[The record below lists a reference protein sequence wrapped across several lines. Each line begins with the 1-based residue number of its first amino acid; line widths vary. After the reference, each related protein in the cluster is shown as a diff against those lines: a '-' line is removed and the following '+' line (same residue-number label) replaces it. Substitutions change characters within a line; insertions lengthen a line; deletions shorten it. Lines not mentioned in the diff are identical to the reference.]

1 MSRTV
6 PWHGTGVTDIGRV
19 RLTNQDAFRVSN
31 ELGLWIVAD
40 GMGGHAGGDV
50 ASQIAVETIDDY
62 IRMHRGPSRAHE
74 TKEIQKLL
82 HSAVN
87 HANATI
93 RNHAKTHPALIG
105 MGTTVVLIFIPPTS
119 SDVAWVAHVGDSRA
133 YLIRDRHLSA
143 LTRDHTEL
151 EERIQAGLLPRS
163 TSSRHRLGHVLA
175 RAVGVE
181 PVVEPD
187 VSNVEL
193 QPGDKLLLCSDGLNK
208 MLNDAH
214 VLDVLMRMDGHPPA
228 KQCTAL
234 IDCVNTLGGKDN
246 TTVVLIH
253 GEPVSLDRESF
264 PSLFSQSHS

>member
-6 PWHGTGVTDIGRV
+6 AWHGTGVTDIGRV

-50 ASQIAVETIDDY
+50 ASHVAVETIDDY
-62 IRMHRGPSRAHE
+62 VRMHRGQSRGYEA
-74 TKEIQKLL
+74 KAIQEFLR
-82 HSAVN
+82 SAVH
-87 HANATI
+87 HANAAV

-105 MGTTVVLIFIPPTS
+105 MGTTVVLIFIPPPS
-119 SDVAWVAHVGDSRA
+119 SGVAWVAHVGDSRA
-133 YLIRDRHLSA
+133 YLIRERHLSA
-143 LTRDHTEL
+143 LTEDHTVL
-151 EERIQAGLLPRS
+151 EERILAGLLPRS

-181 PVVEPD
+181 PVVEAD

-193 QPGDKLLLCSDGLNK
+193 QPGDALLLCSDGLNK
-208 MLNDAH
+208 TLNDAH
-214 VLDVLMRMDGHPPA
+214 VLDALMRMDGHPPE
-228 KQCTAL
+228 KKCTGL
-234 IDCVNTLGGKDN
+234 IDCVNTLGGTDN

-253 GEPVSLDRESF
+253 DEHARVEPHEVEQR
-264 PSLFSQSHS
+264 QSER

>member
-6 PWHGTGVTDIGRV
+6 AWHGTGVTDIGRV
-19 RLTNQDAFRVSN
+19 RLTNQDTFRVSN

-50 ASQIAVETIDDY
+50 ASHVAVKTIDDY
-62 IRMHRGPSRAHE
+62 VRRHRGRSRAFE
-74 TKEIQKLL
+74 GEAIRELL
-82 HSAVN
+82 RSAVN

-93 RNHAKTHPALIG
+93 RNHAGAHPALTG

-119 SDVAWVAHVGDSRA
+119 SDAAWVAHVGDSRA
-133 YLIRDRHLSA
+133 YLIRERHLST
-143 LTRDHTEL
+143 LTRDHTVL
-151 EERIQAGLLPRS
+151 EERIRAGLLPRS
-163 TSSRHRLGHVLA
+163 TSSGHRLGHVLA

-181 PVVEPD
+181 LVVEAD

-193 QPGDKLLLCSDGLNK
+193 QPGDELLLCSDGLNK

-214 VLDVLMRMDGHPPA
+214 VLDALMRMDGHSPE
-228 KQCTAL
+228 KKCTAL
-234 IDCVNTLGGKDN
+234 IDCVNKLGGKDN

-253 GEPVSLDRESF
+253 DEHARVEPHGVEKCRSEL
-264 PSLFSQSHS
+264 